1 MIIKNTKIW
10 WNDYG
15 LIVLLFVTFT
25 FFFMYWLMFTRTK
38 DKGTYNKMSVPK
50 FLNLLAS
57 SEEKREKVLP
67 KKRITTESKGELE
80 CRRVLEQIFK
90 VPFPKAR
97 PDFLFNDVTGQNLE
111 LDMFNPHLKI
121 ACEYNGKQHYHFNS
135 FMHNNSHANFHN
147 QKYRDKIKS
156 KICKQL
162 GIHLIEVPY
171 TVKHEEIEEF
181 IISKLKNLNL
191 IK

>member
-1 MIIKNTKIW
+1 MIVKNTKIW
-10 WNDYG
+10 WNNYG
-15 LIVLLFVTFT
+15 LLVLLFITFT

-38 DKGTYNKMSVPK
+38 EKGTYNRMSIPK
-50 FLNLLAS
+50 YLDLLVSES
-57 SEEKREKVLP
+57 SKEKVIP
-67 KKRITTESKGELE
+67 KRTITSESKGELE
-80 CRRVLEQIFK
+80 CRRVLENIFK

-97 PDFLFNDVTGQNLE
+97 PDFLFNEVTGQNLE

-135 FMHNNSHANFHN
+135 FMHRNSHANFHN
-147 QKYRDKIKS
+147 QKYRDEIK
-156 KICKQL
+156 KKVCKKL
-162 GIHLIEVPY
+162 GIFLIEVPY
-171 TVKHEEIEEF
+171 TVKNEEIEEF